1 MTEPS
6 DFDHHDALA
15 DQRRRNL
22 PDLPG
27 FGPPTPTPRF
37 VRVAMGLAPGPTPH
51 LHATNPPIRR
61 RGKTLAPRPTE
72 PPTAG
77 QPAEPTIEPTA
88 DQPAEQP
95 RTPTVSQPP
104 TVQPAAN
111 RPARQPQPA
120 APAVPA
126 ANQPLSQTDQ
136 ARLARGVVA
145 AVVAVPV
152 WLLVLLIVAGL
163 ALGPSETAPVVVND
177 RPSCD
182 PASVQTI
189 DPDQLAASDWWNDC

>member
-1 MTEPS
+1 MTEP
-6 DFDHHDALA
+6 DFDHHDAVA
-15 DQRRRNL
+15 DQRRRGL

-61 RGKTLAPRPTE
+61 RGKTLAPRPAATE
-72 PPTAG
+72 PTAEPADQQPKPAAG
-77 QPAEPTIEPTA
+77 QPRQPTA
-88 DQPAEQP
+88 
-95 RTPTVSQPP
+95 SQPP
-104 TVQPAAN
+104 TV
-111 RPARQPQPA
+111 RPAGQPTPSA

-126 ANQPLSQTDQ
+126 AADQPLSQTDQ

-145 AVVAVPV
+145 TVVAVPV

-163 ALGPSETAPVVVND
+163 TLGPSETAPVVVND

-182 PASVQTI
+182 PASIQTI